1 MDVIFC
7 EIINNYIKCIY
18 KESSL
23 KKNFKTLYNH
33 KDYITN
39 IILLDDNTLSSC
51 STDGT
56 VNCFNTNNFENVGKI
71 EQKEKIVYHLKL
83 SDNSIILCCEDGS
96 LKIYKKIEEN
106 TLNKITNIKDS
117 SQVNYKFI

>member
-83 SDNSIILCCEDGS
+83 SDNSIILCFEDGS